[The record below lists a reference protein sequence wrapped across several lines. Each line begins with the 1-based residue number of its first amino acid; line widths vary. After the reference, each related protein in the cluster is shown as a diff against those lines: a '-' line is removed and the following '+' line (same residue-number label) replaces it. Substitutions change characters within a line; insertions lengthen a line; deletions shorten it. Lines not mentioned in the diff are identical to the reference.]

1 MTRSDPEDDSRPET
15 DPPARWRVRPPGSN
29 WGEFGADDQLGRLNL
44 VTPQKVREG
53 AAEVREGRSFC
64 LSLPLDLPGGNAL
77 NPRRHPPV
85 LRPTVRNGRPNMLY
99 RLMDDDPAHSDVVC
113 DDLAVL
119 HLQYSTQWDS
129 FAHVGS
135 MFDANGDG
143 LPEPVFY
150 NGFRGGFHIFG
161 PSDPADAGVPS
172 TPGPRT
178 TCGARALGIENM
190 ATHGVQGRGVLIDLR
205 AHFGDARTVVGYEA
219 LMRVLE
225 SDRVAVEPGDMVL
238 LHTGF
243 AQRLVDMR
251 GQPDPEVLHGA
262 CAVLDGADERLL
274 QWITDSGLAILA
286 ADNYAVEAHPA
297 RPRDGCCPSLPLHE
311 HCLFKLGVHLGELW
325 WLTPLAEW
333 LRANGRSR
341 FLLTAPPLRLPGAV
355 GSPATPIA
363 TV

>member
-1 MTRSDPEDDSRPET
+1 MSTDDRTSTPRWVRRPE
-15 DPPARWRVRPPGSN
+15 GST
-29 WGEFGADDQLGRLNL
+29 WGDFGPDDQLGRLNL
-44 VTPQKVREG
+44 LTPEKVRQG
-53 AAEVREGRSFC
+53 VAEVREGRTFC

-85 LRPTVRNGRPNMLY
+85 IRPTVRNGRPNMVY
-99 RLMDDDPAHSDVVC
+99 RLMDDDPNHTDVVC
-113 DDLAVL
+113 DDLAIL

-129 FAHVGS
+129 FAHVGQ

-161 PSDPADAGVPS
+161 PTDPEDAGVPV
-172 TPGPRT
+172 TRGPKT
-178 TCGARALGIENM
+178 TSGARALGVENM
-190 ATHGVQGRGVLIDLR
+190 AVQGLQGRGVMIDLR
-205 AHFGDARTVVGYEA
+205 AHLGDARTLVGYDT
-219 LMRVLE
+219 LMRVMQA
-225 SDRVAVEPGDMVL
+225 DRVVVEPGDMVL

-243 AQRLVDMR
+243 GQRLIDMK
-251 GQPDPEVLHGA
+251 GQPDPEALHGA
-262 CAVLDGADERLL
+262 CAVIDGRDARLL

-297 RPRDGCCPSLPLHE
+297 TEKAGSCATLPLHE

-325 WLTPLAEW
+325 HLTPLAAW

>member
-1 MTRSDPEDDSRPET
+1 MTQDDRTPRWVNRP
-15 DPPARWRVRPPGSN
+15 DGST
-29 WGEFGADDQLGRLNL
+29 WGDFGPDDQLGRLNL
-44 VTPQKVREG
+44 ITPEKVRQG
-53 AAEVREGRSFC
+53 VAEVHEGRSFC

-85 LRPTVRNGRPNMLY
+85 IRPTVRNGRPNMVY
-99 RLMDDDPAHSDVVC
+99 RLMDDDPTHTDVVC
-113 DDLAVL
+113 DDLAIL

-129 FAHVGS
+129 FAHVGQ

-161 PSDPADAGVPS
+161 PTDPDDAGVPV
-172 TPGPRT
+172 TRGPRT
-178 TCGARALGIENM
+178 TSGARALGIEHM
-190 ATHGVQGRGVLIDLR
+190 AVHGLQGRAVMIDLH
-205 AHFGDARTVVGYEA
+205 AHLGDARTVVGYDT
-219 LMRVLE
+219 LMQVMAA
-225 SDRVAVEPGDMVL
+225 DRVVVEPGDMVL

-243 AQRLVDMR
+243 GRMLVEMN
-251 GQPDPEVLHGA
+251 GAPDPEVLHGA
-262 CAVLDGADERLL
+262 CAVLDGRDPKLL

-297 RPRDGCCPSLPLHE
+297 TTHPGRCATLPLHE

-325 WLTPLAEW
+325 YLTPLADW
-333 LRANGRSR
+333 LRTHGRSR